1 MSDPSADFDPESRE
15 EREVAAEAAG
25 DRSELL
31 PLMAH
36 TYRGEPDGQPRG
48 ARASTEPRTGRW
60 C

>member
-31 PLMAH
+31 AYGPHLP
-36 TYRGEPDGQPRG
+36 RGSSDGQPRG